1 MFCTFVSLFSSLQE
15 DNLHAIYVNEFR
27 YKRTWWWSDQ
37 TLAIFFNMT
46 SQNTELSCHVRKA
59 DWTLSKQ
66 VGEYVWSTGGCEAGR
81 VPRALCEIGDV
92 PLGPVQPDFT
102 VRFPEVSELNIPSH
116 HFVCPAQHFT
126 HSFLACDVKSACAV
140 RSFSEACSAALT
152 PLPPSFACT
161 DGAGDVPYT
170 LVCDHRPDCGDDSD
184 ETFCRFPPCHGSSLN
199 CGGSQVVFTVWGP
212 QDTIY
217 TDLAS
222 RFFT

>member
-1 MFCTFVSLFSSLQE
+1 MNVQDTERTLSTLLFIFIYFCFPVLHVQE
-15 DNLHAIYVNEFR
+15 HNLHAIYVNEFR

-92 PLGPVQPDFT
+92 PLGPVRPDFT
-102 VRFPEVSELNIPSH
+102 VRFPEVSELNIPSD
-116 HFVCPAQHFT
+116 HFVCPALHFT

-140 RSFSEACSAALT
+140 RSFSEACSAAMTL
-152 PLPPSFACT
+152 LPPSFACT

-184 ETFCRFPPCHGSSLN
+184 ETFCRFPPCHGSSFN
-199 CGGSQVVFTVWGP
+199 CGGSQVVFTV
-212 QDTIY
+212 
-217 TDLAS
+217 
-222 RFFT
+222 